1 MSLWKSIKT
10 VWPKFVDST
19 YFKVDNG
26 VQLKFWHHQWC
37 GETSLKRRFPELF
50 CLASHPEASMK
61 DLALFKGTNFYW
73 NVSFIRSIQDWELV
87 SVAEFL
93 DVIYSVLPT

>member
-1 MSLWKSIKT
+1 MGGWCTNPGQGPYGMSLWKSIKT

-37 GETSLKRRFPELF
+37 GETSLRSRFPELF
-50 CLASHPEASMK
+50 HLASHPEASIK
-61 DLALFKGTNFYW
+61 DLTCLRVLT
-73 NVSFIRSIQDWELV
+73 SIGM
-87 SVAEFL
+87 
-93 DVIYSVLPT
+93 